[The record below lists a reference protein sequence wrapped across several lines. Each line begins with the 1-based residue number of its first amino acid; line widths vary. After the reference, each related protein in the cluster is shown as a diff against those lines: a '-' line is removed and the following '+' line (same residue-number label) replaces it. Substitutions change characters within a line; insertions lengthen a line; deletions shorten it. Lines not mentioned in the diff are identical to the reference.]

1 MADADD
7 FAANLADLDRE
18 IANLEH
24 LSLLARENRFEALT
38 ERISKDLADARLWR
52 SKFVAAIHSAS

>member
-1 MADADD
+1 MTEADD

-38 ERISKDLADARLWR
+38 ERIAKDLADAQRWR
-52 SKFVAAIHSAS
+52 SMFVAAIRPAS